1 MSVGHRGAS
10 LSFLLTSLHQELLI
24 VDAMLRSGRAQ
35 RWAPEVRNVMA
46 LPAITR
52 LSSLGLAI
60 SANLSPGPAKEAL
73 LEFTRATAKLIEN
86 DDEGALHATL
96 VAWDTLETHFPTVP
110 FL

>member
-1 MSVGHRGAS
+1 MSVGRRGAS

-35 RWAPEVRNVMA
+35 NWTQEIRNVMA
-46 LPAITR
+46 VPALTR

-60 SANLSPGPAKEAL
+60 SVNLSPGPAKEAVL
-73 LEFTRATAKLIEN
+73 DFTRATGKLIEH
-86 DDEGALHATL
+86 DDEATHQATL
-96 VAWDTLETHFPTVP
+96 VAFDRLEAFFPTVS